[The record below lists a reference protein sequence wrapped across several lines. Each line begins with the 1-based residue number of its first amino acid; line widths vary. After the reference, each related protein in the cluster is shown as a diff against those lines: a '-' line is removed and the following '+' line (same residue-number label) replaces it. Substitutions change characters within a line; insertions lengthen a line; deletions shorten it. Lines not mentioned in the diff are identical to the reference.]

1 MGHTGMRDK
10 MVSFGSVMQL
20 EHAATRIANTTAE
33 ATGMEYL
40 PMYD

>member
-1 MGHTGMRDK
+1 M
-10 MVSFGSVMQL
+10 

-33 ATGMEYL
+33 APGMEYL